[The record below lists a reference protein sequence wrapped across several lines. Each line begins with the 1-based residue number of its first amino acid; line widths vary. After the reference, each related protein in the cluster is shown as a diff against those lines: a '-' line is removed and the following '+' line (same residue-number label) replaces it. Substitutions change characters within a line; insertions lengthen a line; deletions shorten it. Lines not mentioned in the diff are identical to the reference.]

1 MAFPAV
7 AVLALGLQLSFAAR
21 ADAQQAAR
29 TRRDAGAVVL
39 LGRLHSLVVVEQG
52 MAEGLLQL
60 GESGYNDTTLSLLLG
75 FDLDEG
81 RAAVDASID
90 ATAAELQALEAAP
103 EGLASFLAGRSD
115 IVERALKGSTTV
127 AEIRNLYQPWA
138 EALDQERQD
147 VELRSLSQIPLGS
160 RSGPELARS
169 LAAADRLAGYI
180 GSSAELARLLS
191 VTVRPD
197 HIEVPADAEIL
208 LQVGAAWREE
218 RDSLADVRRNAGPS
232 LAAELEQ
239 RAPSERAYGEVRD
252 EALVLSGLLLPSRTV
267 GEFERLSALA
277 AIGRFVFAWLDGTS
291 ALYEAAV
298 ADVQRAADA
307 VVDEA
312 RRDSAATTTFTLAV
326 LGACLLGALT
336 VSWSIL
342 APLGRVSRRAAEVR
356 DGDLHGERLAA
367 TGPREVAEIAGTIEE
382 MADNLRLLEAQS
394 ESLAAGRLY
403 DPVLHSTVPGRL
415 GTSFK
420 GSIERL
426 TEVTERL
433 AEQARVDPLTGLG
446 NRAAA
451 IDQLQR
457 LLDAGTSVGVL
468 FIDLD
473 GFKAVNDSFGHAAGD
488 KVLVEVARRLRLLL
502 SGDSLVARLGGDEF
516 LLLVPGAD
524 EAAAAAVGATVIDA
538 VSRAVVDHDHR
549 YVVAASVG
557 VALGST
563 GDAHDLIRDADQA
576 TYRAKE
582 LGKGRVQFF
591 DLELR
596 HRMEERASLQ
606 RQIRDAI
613 DEGQFE
619 LYVQPV
625 FALEQGT
632 GDPALHAVTRAGWGT
647 RIAGGEALVRWN
659 RPDVGVVLPGEFI
672 PVAEE
677 SWLIVE
683 LGQFML
689 RRACAL
695 LTRWQAAGLQL
706 HLSVNVSGR
715 HVVDGAFVRD
725 VRSILDATGADPHG
739 LVLEITESHLLT
751 DLDTAAAALAQLRAL
766 GVRVALDD
774 FGTGYASLS
783 YLRQL
788 PIDVMKIDRAY
799 VKDLVDDAA
808 QAPIL
813 ENLLRLGEILGLSVV
828 AEGVETEAQLHC
840 LQAMGCGSVQ
850 GFLLARPMQVAAF
863 EAFVGL
869 DTTTPAVV
877 AGGGPLALQQ
887 P

>member
-1 MAFPAV
+1 M
-7 AVLALGLQLSFAAR
+7 
-21 ADAQQAAR
+21 
-29 TRRDAGAVVL
+29 
-39 LGRLHSLVVVEQG
+39 
-52 MAEGLLQL
+52 
-60 GESGYNDTTLSLLLG
+60 
-75 FDLDEG
+75 
-81 RAAVDASID
+81 
-90 ATAAELQALEAAP
+90 
-103 EGLASFLAGRSD
+103 
-115 IVERALKGSTTV
+115 
-127 AEIRNLYQPWA
+127 
-138 EALDQERQD
+138 
-147 VELRSLSQIPLGS
+147 
-160 RSGPELARS
+160 
-169 LAAADRLAGYI
+169 
-180 GSSAELARLLS
+180 
-191 VTVRPD
+191 
-197 HIEVPADAEIL
+197 
-208 LQVGAAWREE
+208 
-218 RDSLADVRRNAGPS
+218 ADVA
-232 LAAELEQ
+232 
-239 RAPSERAYGEVRD
+239 
-252 EALVLSGLLLPSRTV
+252 
-267 GEFERLSALA
+267 
-277 AIGRFVFAWLDGTS
+277 
-291 ALYEAAV
+291 
-298 ADVQRAADA
+298 RAADA

-312 RRDSAATTTFTLAV
+312 RRDSVATTTFTLAV
-326 LGACLLGALT
+326 LGACVLGALT

-342 APLGRVSRRAAEVR
+342 APLGRVSRRASEVR

-367 TGPREVAEIAGTIEE
+367 AGPREVAEIAGTIEE

-415 GTSFK
+415 GASFK

-538 VSRAVVDHDHR
+538 VSRAVVDRDHR

-557 VALGST
+557 VALGRT

-751 DLDTAAAALAQLRAL
+751 DLDTRPPRRPVAGARCAGGAGRLRHRL
-766 GVRVALDD
+766 RLVELP
-774 FGTGYASLS
+774 
-783 YLRQL
+783 RQL

-869 DTTTPAVV
+869 DTTTPSVV
-877 AGGGPLALQQ
+877 AGGGPLAVQQ